1 MAERTPIIGGKP
13 DAPAIPK
20 LRGSASKKTIKPD
33 VKSDEKFCLSPSSQS
48 LGTSWVLVFDCVLFE
63 LITLLLI
70 EKIEQAHEAAHS
82 AASAWLTLF
91 SEKRSGYEI
100 SKGF

>member
-1 MAERTPIIGGKP
+1 
-13 DAPAIPK
+13 
-20 LRGSASKKTIKPD
+20 
-33 VKSDEKFCLSPSSQS
+33 
-48 LGTSWVLVFDCVLFE
+48 VLFE